1 MKPNAFVK
9 NAGNYANDNL
19 LRPCP
24 PSADS
29 NPDTPTEPMA

>member
-9 NAGNYANDNL
+9 NVGNYATDNL
-19 LRPCP
+19 LIPCS

-29 NPDTPTEPMA
+29 TPDTPTEPIA